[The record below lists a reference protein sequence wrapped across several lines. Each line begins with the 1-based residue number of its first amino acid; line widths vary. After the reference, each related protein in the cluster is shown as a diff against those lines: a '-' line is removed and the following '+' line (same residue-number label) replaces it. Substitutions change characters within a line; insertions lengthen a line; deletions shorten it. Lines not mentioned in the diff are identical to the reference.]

1 MTMPTRWGETG
12 LPGFSGRVRFL
23 RRFGYPGRIDEH
35 ERVWLT
41 FAGADHRAEVWLNET
56 MLGAHEGSGAF
67 EFEVTALLC
76 ARNELRVEVEG
87 TAEQGGLWGEV
98 ALEVR
103 CTAYLRGVRFR
114 ATTSNGRVTLHVTGQ
129 VVGTAPG
136 PLELYA
142 VLGRS
147 PVAYAT
153 VVPTPEGTDF
163 HLTGEAAAQEGTQAG
178 GAAQAGE
185 GLTAKVD
192 LVNTATV
199 WYTLESGLECES
211 VPSEL

>member
-1 MTMPTRWGETG
+1 MTMPARWGQGG
-12 LPGFSGRVRFL
+12 LAGFSGRVRFR

-41 FAGADHRAEVWLNET
+41 FAGADSRADVWLNGAS
-56 MLGAHEGSGAF
+56 LGSHEGSGAF
-67 EFEVTALLC
+67 EFEVTLLLRE
-76 ARNELRVEVEG
+76 RNELRVEVEG

-103 CTAYLRGVRFR
+103 CTAFLRGVRFD
-114 ATTSNGRVTLHVTGQ
+114 ATVADGLVELHVSGQ
-129 VVGTAPG
+129 AVGTAPG

-147 PVAYAT
+147 TVAYAS
-153 VVPTPEGTDF
+153 VLPTPAGTDF
-163 HLTGEAAAQEGTQAG
+163 QLKGEKIAWPG
-178 GAAQAGE
+178 GSRGDAQAGQ
-185 GLTAKVD
+185 GLNVKVD

-199 WYTLESGLECES
+199 WYTIESGLVCGPAPPAER
-211 VPSEL
+211 